1 AARIL
6 AAVRQK
12 IHSSYCPNLRGQLS
26 VAVSPGFSGEIL
38 VEVVQRR
45 LEDIGSSQATAITR
59 GKAGASLSLR

>member
-1 AARIL
+1 M
-6 AAVRQK
+6 
-12 IHSSYCPNLRGQLS
+12 
-26 VAVSPGFSGEIL
+26 SPGFSGEIL